1 MQSQKIKFK
10 KQNSHSNRIFSVSK
24 EKKSCCSKKIFGIK
38 MKFKNTHN

>member
-24 EKKSCCSKKIFGIK
+24 KKNHVVVKIFGIK